1 LNRPRYNK
9 SLSRTPIKSSKSK
22 SKERDS
28 NSKSSGRRLKRRKAR
43 LEIEDKYINTFEN
56 DPKKI
61 PQSHKLPLEE
71 MEHLVSKYKKE
82 TRVKHSTSIEP
93 SAVAHK
99 KKGHRKNP
107 TLEEKIPKKSTKV
120 KQKESLGHSRSKE
133 RNRSKSAK
141 NSFTMLKEEQKP
153 TINIQVNAR
162 KPGRDNT
169 YIFKL
174 QSTIRSFLA
183 RRQIEE
189 WKKQQIPV
197 ESSLDEVHLT
207 DFQESENLQ
216 FVHDCQ

>member
-1 LNRPRYNK
+1 
-9 SLSRTPIKSSKSK
+9 
-22 SKERDS
+22 
-28 NSKSSGRRLKRRKAR
+28 
-43 LEIEDKYINTFEN
+43 
-56 DPKKI
+56 
-61 PQSHKLPLEE
+61 
-71 MEHLVSKYKKE
+71 
-82 TRVKHSTSIEP
+82 
-93 SAVAHK
+93 
-99 KKGHRKNP
+99 
-107 TLEEKIPKKSTKV
+107 
-120 KQKESLGHSRSKE
+120 
-133 RNRSKSAK
+133 
-141 NSFTMLKEEQKP
+141 MLKEEQKP
-153 TINIQVNAR
+153 TINIQVNER